1 MSQRLWC
8 SPENPGQWRSTNRR
22 TTPQSS
28 MTRILPLNSLKP
40 RASDQSPIAT
50 ESTSPAE
57 VIPSTTAASK
67 SAFEEIWKKS
77 AASHS
82 TNGHVAKNPANERN
96 RAVAAFSRE
105 PVSAPQALR
114 QRALRDAR
122 PAARRQPRKCPPTTE
137 IKARRTTSRAQAGE
151 RRLPQSPRPTSPKL
165 SIATSSLSGSA
176 TPAAPPS
183 ERRQN
188 RAPR

>member
-1 MSQRLWC
+1 MPR
-8 SPENPGQWRSTNRR
+8 
-22 TTPQSS
+22 S
-28 MTRILPLNSLKP
+28 MTRILPLNSLNP

-50 ESTSPAE
+50 DSTSPAE

-77 AASHS
+77 VASHS
-82 TNGHVAKNPANERN
+82 INGHVAKNPANERN

-122 PAARRQPRKCPPTTE
+122 PAARRQPRKCPPTTG
-137 IKARRTTSRAQAGE
+137 IIARRTTSRAQAGE
-151 RRLPQSPRPTSPKL
+151 RRLPNHRGRHRRNCRLRRPRCRARLLRLRRLP
-165 SIATSSLSGSA
+165 SGGRIGRQGN
-176 TPAAPPS
+176 
-183 ERRQN
+183 RR
-188 RAPR
+188 